1 MPPLS
6 ALTQF
11 LSWPL
16 RILPEI
22 CFMAA
27 ESAAGGT
34 SEAEA
39 VESNRSPRKSSR
51 RRLYGRQVAKS

>member
-1 MPPLS
+1 
-6 ALTQF
+6 
-11 LSWPL
+11 
-16 RILPEI
+16 
-22 CFMAA
+22 MAA

-51 RRLYGRQVAKS
+51 RRLYGRQVAKSRREQISEEMRLASAAVEVTKS